1 MIWIILT
8 MIGGILGGM
17 ALLTYALA
25 RASARAEQQAWDNA
39 RPRREAIIADQL
51 AKNMAGPLPTDDD
64 MDAWVRRDH

>member
-1 MIWIILT
+1 

-39 RPRREAIIADQL
+39 RLRREAIIADQL

-64 MDAWVRRDH
+64 MDAWGRRDH